1 MIFRLIVLG
10 NPIPKGRPRIVGRH
24 AYTPRRTKDYETL
37 VRDLA
42 GLEWKRE
49 PSRARLAMTLKFWRE
64 NRRLCD
70 LDNLVKSAL
79 DSLNGIVFEDDSQ
92 IDVLFA
98 ARAIDRDNPR
108 VEILIEELNG
118 MKSQNTKK
126 TEVR

>member
-1 MIFRLIVLG
+1 
-10 NPIPKGRPRIVGRH
+10 
-24 AYTPRRTKDYETL
+24 
-37 VRDLA
+37 
-42 GLEWKRE
+42 
-49 PSRARLAMTLKFWRE
+49 MTLKFWRE